1 MKSIDKESV
10 KSILARFRFIKYL
23 VVSISLIVLLIIFVK
38 SGGGQQFYST
48 PIITLYW
55 ILFFLFTIISLGI
68 FCYWQAE
75 RSEKKL
81 LDFTNKVKENENL
94 TTSTLLEI
102 SENEN
107 IRNICKNYIKSFLP
121 SSIHEKEKTRSNAD
135 LYFGYVSW
143 LEDTRNGYP
152 VLQALKII
160 PGTFTGFGILG
171 TFLGFA
177 NGVSQINT
185 NGNFE
190 TMKSGIDNLLS
201 GLNIAFN
208 SSIFGVVASI
218 LINFIII
225 QPIIHRL
232 QIESKGLC
240 DYLDEKFY
248 ISEAD
253 AIMQYSVIVDED
265 NNHIPFSMSLK
276 AITDSLNDVRSAMD
290 KFTSEIADK
299 LVNMQKEATMDVS
312 NSLQSVL
319 KENVTGQFDVLRENV
334 NKTSEILKACA
345 DILQDVPEK
354 LTETSEKLIESTKI
368 SLEEFKMQSETS
380 IENLNHTIQEN
391 LNKHFDRYAGMI
403 NESTE
408 TIIDLNNAIK
418 LVPDNLRDINEA
430 ISQTKDSM
438 QESVQQLEI
447 HLENVSVSVDKLG
460 ELYKVFENSSVLEN
474 EKFNQLV
481 EQFSGLYNSY
491 QAVNNECQGMLKE
504 FKSMDSQLTD
514 IYTTINNNTEKYS
527 EVVGSSLNNYLNGFA
542 SAAQEFSSG
551 LSSAVNSL
559 STTLEETKNAAN
571 IMSTSLEAYIKIQDE
586 NKRVTK

>member
-1 MKSIDKESV
+1 MKSTVIEKIKSV
-10 KSILARFRFIKYL
+10 LARFRFIKYL
-23 VVSISLIVLLIIFVK
+23 VVSVILLVLLATFVT
-38 SGGGQQFYST
+38 SGGLNQFFST

-55 ILFFLFTIISLGI
+55 IFFFLFTVISLFI

-75 RSEKKL
+75 RSEIKL
-81 LDFTNKVKENENL
+81 WNFAKDAKEYSNLD
-94 TTSTLLEI
+94 TSSLLEI
-102 SENEN
+102 SSDEN
-107 IRNICKNYIKSFLP
+107 IKNICKSYIKSFLP
-121 SSIHEKEKTRSNAD
+121 SSIQEKEKTRSNAD
-135 LYFGYVSW
+135 LYFGYASW

-185 NGNFE
+185 SGDFE
-190 TMKSGIDNLLS
+190 TMKAGIDNLLS

-218 LINFIII
+218 LINFLII

-253 AIMQYSVIVDED
+253 AIMQYSVIVDEE
-265 NNHIPFSMSLK
+265 NNQIPFSMSLK
-276 AITDSLNDVRSAMD
+276 AITDSLKDVRSAMD

-334 NKTSEILKACA
+334 NKTSEILKECA

-354 LTETSEKLIESTKI
+354 LTATSEKLLESTKI
-368 SLEEFKMQSETS
+368 ALEEFKTQSETS
-380 IENLNHTIQEN
+380 IENLNHSIQEN
-391 LNKHFDRYAGMI
+391 LNKHFDRYAGMV

-408 TIIDLNNAIK
+408 TIIDLNNALK
-418 LVPDNLRDINEA
+418 LVPENLRDISEA
-430 ISQTKDSM
+430 ISQTKNSM
-438 QESVQQLEI
+438 QESVLQLET
-447 HLENVSVSVDKLG
+447 HLQNVSLSVDKLG

-481 EQFSGLYNSY
+481 EQFSSLYNSY
-491 QAVNNECQGMLKE
+491 QAVNNECQEMLKE

-571 IMSTSLEAYIKIQDE
+571 LMSTSLETYIKVQNE
-586 NKRVTK
+586 NKRVEK

>member
-1 MKSIDKESV
+1 M
-10 KSILARFRFIKYL
+10 FC
-23 VVSISLIVLLIIFVK
+23 K
-38 SGGGQQFYST
+38 SGGINSFVST

-55 ILFFLFTIISLGI
+55 IIFLFFTITALGI
-68 FCYWQAE
+68 FCYWQTE
-75 RSEKKL
+75 RSEIQLFNFAK
-81 LDFTNKVKENENL
+81 KVKEIEIISSSDL
-94 TTSTLLEI
+94 IEI
-102 SENEN
+102 SNNEK
-107 IRNICKNYIKSFLP
+107 IKNICRNYIKSFLP
-121 SSIHEKEKTRSNAD
+121 SSIKDKEKTRANAD

-160 PGTFTGFGILG
+160 PGTFTGLGILG

-185 NGNFE
+185 SGDFE
-190 TMKSGIDNLLS
+190 TMKVGIDNLLS
-201 GLNIAFN
+201 GLNVAFN

-225 QPIIHRL
+225 QPILHRF
-232 QIESKGLC
+232 QICSKDLC

-253 AIMQYSVIVDED
+253 AIMQYSIIVDEE
-265 NNHIPFSMSLK
+265 NNEIPFSMSLK
-276 AITDSLNDVRSAMD
+276 AITDSLKDVKSAMD

-299 LVNMQKEATMDVS
+299 LVNMQKEATLDVS
-312 NSLQSVL
+312 NSLQAVL
-319 KENVTGQFDVLRENV
+319 KENVTEQFDLLRENV
-334 NKTSEILKACA
+334 NKTSELLKQCSNV
-345 DILQDVPEK
+345 LQEIPEK
-354 LTETSEKLIESTKI
+354 LNATSDKLIESTKI
-368 SLEEFKMQSETS
+368 SLEDFKTQSESS
-380 IENLNHTIQEN
+380 IETLNISIQEN
-391 LNKHFDRYAGMI
+391 LNKHFDRYADSV

-408 TIIDLNNAIK
+408 TIIDLNNALK
-418 LVPDNLRDINEA
+418 LIPNNLNEISNA

-438 QESVQQLEI
+438 QKSVLQLET
-447 HLENVSVSVDKLG
+447 HLKNVSQSVDKLS
-460 ELYKVFENSSVLEN
+460 ELYKVFEDSTVLEN

-481 EQFSGLYNSY
+481 EQFSSLYNSY
-491 QAVNNECQGMLKE
+491 QAVNSECKGILKE

-527 EVVGSSLNNYLNGFA
+527 EVVGSSLNNYLSGFA
-542 SAAQEFSSG
+542 SAAKEFSLG

-571 IMSTSLEAYIKIQDE
+571 IMSGTFENYIKIQKQSQRDV
-586 NKRVTK
+586 K